1 VLAGGGRGVR
11 AEVCPRRRTQGC
23 AALSLRQSHPSE
35 TVLCPPRLPPPSPS
49 VPLQAA
55 GGTDAL
61 LARYKTSAVNGI
73 GGTPEDVADRIAQFG
88 ENKFPEAAFESWW
101 SIFFDCFKDIILII
115 LMVAAVVSLSVGIY
129 EHGGKTGWI
138 DGVAILIAVVV
149 VATVT
154 ATNDYNKQLQ
164 VRGHP
169 SSGACAAAATAGAVA
184 APWERGRTDGAARC
198 HWLQRFHSACC

>member
-1 VLAGGGRGVR
+1 V
-11 AEVCPRRRTQGC
+11 
-23 AALSLRQSHPSE
+23 LSLRLSRPAAQ
-35 TVLCPPRLPPPSPS
+35 PRCALPFTPHALSAR
-49 VPLQAA
+49 PLQAA

-61 LARYKTSAVNGI
+61 LARYKTSAVTGI
-73 GGTPEDVADRIAQFG
+73 GGTPEDVADRVAQFG

-164 VRGHP
+164 VSGPLFRWRRALWRRGGSASWRLK
-169 SSGACAAAATAGAVA
+169 SSDAVK
-184 APWERGRTDGAARC
+184 P
-198 HWLQRFHSACC
+198 LV